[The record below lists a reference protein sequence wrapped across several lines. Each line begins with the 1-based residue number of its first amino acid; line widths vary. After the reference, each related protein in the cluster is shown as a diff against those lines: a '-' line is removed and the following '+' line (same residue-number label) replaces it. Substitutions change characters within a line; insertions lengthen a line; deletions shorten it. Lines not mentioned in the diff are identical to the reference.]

1 MSDETYAN
9 VDESQWNQT
18 PARKVGA
25 DDTQADEE
33 PMVTDADDEM
43 APDEGGT
50 IVQAETPAGADVSV
64 QMNAT
69 GRTERGDIVV
79 RSAGQMNAGAA
90 NDGKTEDGIGQEF
103 GVWGDE
109 FVHIDD
115 TYVLPRPD
123 GQTKA
128 GVERIAGR
136 EGELR
141 DIHKKFYLPATEGGE
156 FVIPRKRAEI
166 EQREADRT
174 ARHREELS
182 RQDHAAAIKPAF
194 DYFAD
199 EDTRQQAR
207 EDAVEPHH
215 DFHPNHLESA
225 SELVACRWADRTNGE
240 RTPVFRG
247 SISGPDPV
255 EDDWQDDLLM
265 ELTME
270 LMDSVADS
278 AAFEDLSMSVRDV
291 KAAVK
296 DALEATDRN
305 PTGAIIKASEE
316 LFHDGSQSLADIEP
330 WWTGATARVRVE
342 ELYTPNDPTTTQ
354 QVGRVTDVA
363 PTINR
368 TSTGPESAKL
378 TIWNRSDVDVTLAE
392 GDIVE
397 LANVKPGR
405 FGDQLTL
412 AATSDTTVYR
422 LHRGDGPA
430 PTRTDALRGDGEATP
445 QSLDVLESNS
455 TVSIDYSEGPK
466 PLSAIRFRRPERT
479 AVIGDL
485 GWNES
490 AAVHGSEAHRDPVM
504 SEMTWVFPSSAVPEW
519 FEADD
524 EHVEP
529 MFRQMDA
536 DEAVIGE
543 DPFSAAELAGD
554 YEAIPSAKM
563 KAVIDL
569 FPDNFERAHSVRS
582 HEHVFQTV
590 TQDDMAVRIYSSV
603 VGQWARPNG
612 ESRIVVTIED
622 LTTGDV
628 EVVDRLNRTEG
639 WPKRLAAATRKAV
652 TKTTTNEHDDE
663 A

>member
-1 MSDETYAN
+1 MSEDTYAN
-9 VDESQWNQT
+9 VDESQWNKK
-18 PARKVGA
+18 PAQSEA
-25 DDTQADEE
+25 AETNTDAE
-33 PMVTDADDEM
+33 PMVTEASDEM
-43 APDEGGT
+43 TPDEGGT
-50 IVQAETPAGADVSV
+50 IVQAETPQGTDVTV

-103 GVWGDE
+103 GVWGQE
-109 FVHIDD
+109 FVAIDD

-128 GVERIAGR
+128 GVERIAAR

-141 DIHKKFYLPATEGGE
+141 DIHQRFYVPATEGGE

-166 EQREADRT
+166 EQRETDRT
-174 ARHREELS
+174 QRHREELS

-194 DYFAD
+194 DYFDD

-207 EDAVEPHH
+207 DDAVEPHH
-215 DFHPNHLESA
+215 DFHPDHLETA
-225 SELVACRWADRTNGE
+225 SILTTSRWADRTNGE
-240 RTPVFRG
+240 RTPVIRG
-247 SISGPDPV
+247 PITEPDPV
-255 EDDWQDDLLM
+255 EDDWNDDLLM

-278 AAFEDLSMSVRDV
+278 EAFEDLSMSVHDV
-291 KAAVK
+291 KAVVK
-296 DALEATDRN
+296 DALEATGRK
-305 PTGAIIKASEE
+305 PTSAIIKASEE
-316 LFHDGSQSLADIEP
+316 LFHDSSQSLAEIEP

-342 ELYTPNDPTTTQ
+342 ELYDPNDPATTQ

-378 TIWNRSDVDVTLAE
+378 TIWNRSDVDAQLAE

-397 LANVKPGR
+397 LANVKPGK

-412 AATSDTTVYR
+412 AVTSDTSVYR
-422 LHRGDGPA
+422 LHRGDGPSVG
-430 PTRTDALRGDGEATP
+430 RTDALNDDSTEASP
-445 QSLDVLESNS
+445 QSLEALEDNQ
-455 TVSIDYSEGPK
+455 TVDIDYSEGP
-466 PLSAIRFRRPERT
+466 PALAVTRYRRPERT
-479 AVIGDL
+479 AITEDL

-490 AAVHGSEAHRDPVM
+490 AAVAGTEAHRDPVM
-504 SEMTWVFPSSAVPEW
+504 TELTWVFPSSAVPEW
-519 FEADD
+519 FEGDN

-529 MFRQMDA
+529 MLRQMDA
-536 DEAVIGE
+536 EDAVVGE
-543 DPFSAAELAGD
+543 NPFSEAALAGQ
-554 YEAIPSAKM
+554 YEAIPSGKM

-569 FPDNFERAHSVRS
+569 FDGAFERAQTVRS
-582 HEHVFQTV
+582 HEHVYERRMGESV
-590 TQDDMAVRIYSSV
+590 AVRIYSSV

-612 ESRIVVTIED
+612 GSRIVVTIED
-622 LTTGDV
+622 LEAGDV
-628 EVVDRLNRTEG
+628 EVVSKINRTEG
-639 WPKRLAAATRKAV
+639 WPKRLAAATREAV
-652 TKTTTNEHDDE
+652 SNPMSDE
-663 A
+663 DTDQ